1 MPIAK
6 IKDYIPPR
14 IKRARQALADLK
26 LDALIVVH
34 PWDVRYLTG
43 FRGEDSLLVLTN
55 TKRIL
60 VTDNRFELQIKK
72 ECPRLSFFLR
82 KGQYR
87 NINDA
92 VAHVLRKSLS
102 EKRAA
107 GKKSRPGKKKPPAVG
122 IESTAA
128 TLAQFRAL
136 RKAIGL
142 GLRQT
147 PPIVEPL
154 RLTKDPY
161 EISQIKKAIRVAQLA
176 MIETLGHIKIG
187 ISEIELAAILE
198 YNMAKRGSSA
208 PAFKSIIAF
217 GPNAAQ
223 PHAIPGNSK
232 LKKSH
237 TILCDWGA
245 TVDGYRSDLTRC
257 FVKGR
262 IPPSFKEAYN
272 WVLEA
277 QLAAIAEI
285 RSGASI
291 KTIDQAARNVIKK
304 GKYPIY
310 PHGTGHGLGLEVHES
325 PSLASHCNDPV
336 AEGMVLTVEPGIY
349 LPGKFA
355 IRIEDD
361 VLVTARGH
369 TVLSNLPKDPNS
381 LSSWTPK
388 K

>member
-1 MPIAK
+1 MPFTK
-6 IKDYIPPR
+6 IKDSLPPR
-14 IKRARQALADLK
+14 IKRTRQALADLK

-43 FRGEDSLLVLTN
+43 FRGEDSLLVLTD
-55 TKRIL
+55 KKIIL
-60 VTDNRFELQIKK
+60 VTDNRFELQLKK

-82 KGQYR
+82 KGKYQKLS
-87 NINDA
+87 NA
-92 VAHVLRKSLS
+92 VAHVLQKSL
-102 EKRAA
+102 K
-107 GKKSRPGKKKPPAVG
+107 PGKKKPPTVG
-122 IESTAA
+122 IESTAV
-128 TLAQFRAL
+128 TLAQFRTL
-136 RKAIGL
+136 KKAIGPS
-142 GLRQT
+142 LRQSS
-147 PPIVEPL
+147 PIIEKL
-154 RLTKDPY
+154 RVTKDPY
-161 EISQIKKAIRVAQLA
+161 EISKIKNAVRVAQQA
-176 MIETLGHIKIG
+176 MTETLSQIKIG

-208 PAFKSIIAF
+208 PAFKSIVAF

-223 PHAIPGNSK
+223 PHAIPGNTK

-262 IPPSFKEAYN
+262 IPPSFKEAYK

-285 RSGASI
+285 RAGASI

-304 GKYPIY
+304 SKFPIY
-310 PHGTGHGLGLEVHES
+310 QHGTGHGLGLEIHES
-325 PSLASHCNDPV
+325 PLLSVHAEGHIN
-336 AEGMVLTVEPGIY
+336 EGMVITIEPGVY

-361 VLVTARGH
+361 VLVTATGRK
-369 TVLSNLPKDPNS
+369 VLSNLPKDTHS
-381 LSSWTPK
+381 LISWKQK